1 MEATVAVPVPP
12 KVIAAPVPAKAP
24 TKRRRGPN
32 KNPTKGEWSDGIYKL
47 SREQKDA
54 KNERKKALRVKDK
67 LAKMTEENKL
77 LKAQLQ
83 KVLTEKE
90 ETVLFSSLNVLGEA
104 AAKLDKPRRGRP
116 PGKKK
121 AAAEGAQAVETAVTV
136 ELQNTPKTQKTA
148 SGKKSATSSKPLS

>member
-1 MEATVAVPVPP
+1 MEATVAAPLPP
-12 KVIAAPVPAKAP
+12 KVTATPVPAKAP

-104 AAKLDKPRRGRP
+104 AAKLDKPKKGRP

-121 AAAEGAQAVETAVTV
+121 APAEGAQAVETAEV
-136 ELQNTPKTQKTA
+136 QNTPKTQRTA
-148 SGKKSATSSKPLS
+148 SGKKSAASAKASS